1 MEKLDLLIVPV
12 LVYASEAVPVGT
24 ALELSAVAVVKQCIC
39 TYTYTYIGDQ
49 CILKCLTTWL
59 VLAESK
65 TSFNTSTVTEHG
77 QNLLYNCILKCLTT
91 WLVLAE
97 SKTTSIAV
105 GGAMAGLLVL
115 IVVAIVLMLVARLHQ
130 QWRKKKKL
138 TNLQMDIIEV

>member
-59 VLAESK
+59 VLTESK
-65 TSFNTSTVTEHG
+65 TSFN
-77 QNLLYNCILKCLTT
+77 
-91 WLVLAE
+91 
-97 SKTTSIAV
+97 TSIAV

-130 QWRKKKKL
+130 QRRKKKKL